1 MQQRV
6 IVVGTHDSIGLGED
20 GPTHQP
26 VEHLAALRAIPGL
39 LVLRPADAVE
49 AAECW
54 ELALEHKDQPSVLSL
69 TRQDLPTLRTEHTS
83 ENLCARGAYVVSDA
97 KGQRRATILATGSEV
112 PIAVAA
118 QASLREAGVET
129 AVVSMPCWELFDRQ
143 DPACRAG
150 VLGSAPRVAVEAASP
165 FGWTRYIAS
174 EDHFVGMRSFGASGP
189 YQQVYEHFGITPEAV
204 VGKVKDVLG

>member
-1 MQQRV
+1 M
-6 IVVGTHDSIGLGED
+6 
-20 GPTHQP
+20 
-26 VEHLAALRAIPGL
+26 
-39 LVLRPADAVE
+39 
-49 AAECW
+49 
-54 ELALEHKDQPSVLSL
+54 
-69 TRQDLPTLRTEHTS
+69 
-83 ENLCARGAYVVSDA
+83 
-97 KGQRRATILATGSEV
+97 
-112 PIAVAA
+112 
-118 QASLREAGVET
+118 ET

-143 DPACRAG
+143 DPAYRAG